1 MFPVQVRL
9 IEAKPS
15 VRHSISHCRFWF
27 AITSISTLLLAAGA
41 STCMGQTSLHISNNS
56 FELPAS
62 AGQQIYI
69 NGSGATSTFVTGW
82 ITATTAGYWDL
93 QYTNNTSGVTNEDGL
108 QLLEVYDVGG
118 GLAGV
123 VYQEL
128 TNKWVV
134 GATYTLTAR
143 AGQATNSANTPNTG
157 DTFSIDAKNGGTLT
171 QLGSTTISNAKA
183 GLLNYAV
190 TYTATGSEPGDGYVV
205 VAFHVPSQG
214 STGGMWIDDFAIT
227 CTAPD
232 PAVTA
237 PTSQTVLP
245 GQTATFS
252 VTALGATPFSYQWQA
267 TNAASGGFTNLAN
280 GGQFS
285 GVNTNV
291 LTISNASTNSVRYYR
306 VIATDTAG
314 SVTSSVASLILLP
327 NTILM
332 NVDFGSGAT
341 QSGAAVLGAA
351 GDAWNTVTA
360 STGTLV
366 NSANSTFSG
375 IGLTLASSGT
385 YTDTGGTA
393 IDAATSPLMQDYTYG
408 YGTAVTASITGLAP
422 YVNSAFTLVVYASGN
437 AAGQGGSLTLT
448 GATGGNA
455 WSTLTTTAATRQI
468 SSGIGVAYN
477 TFTGIITNGTLTLT
491 SVVLTGQSYTAVNGF
506 QLLLNP
512 RPDPAIYFAPQSQ
525 TVAPGGNATFSV
537 TPVGT
542 TPFSYQWQVNTGT
555 GFTNLLNGGQISGAT
570 NATLTVANVLP
581 WANPSWVASFQVIV
595 TNSIGAV
602 TSAPASLICNYV
614 APGGNVQAAINQAY
628 NNGGGQVNLGPGTYY
643 GNIVMYGGITLNGA
657 GSDTIIAAS
666 TISGV
671 QTDPASSY
679 TVQNLVVD
687 GQISCSF
694 FSIGAANVPG
704 IKSVSG
710 LSGLPGING
719 GNSGGSP
726 ASYNLT
732 YRNVEVKNTSI
743 GMQCWS
749 VYGLVITNCNFHDD
763 GIGFSHNIYLVG
775 CPGFQIVNSISS
787 WSRTGDALHLDFA
800 SDGGY
805 TNSFTQCEFDGA
817 WGIGILD
824 QAYNGSANYTKM
836 KGCGIKYGGQSG
848 GDGTGMDIDYTGDLQ
863 TTRFEDN
870 HGNGATIRGST
881 ALLYDSFNG
890 NSSAPYFTYAAASN
904 NLVGGSGPNIYHAAL
919 ADGVTGPNNT
929 ADWVTGYGGQT
940 EGSVDFNANHS
951 LNGELTWPNVSSTS
965 AGIKQLSLVYA
976 NGAST
981 NVAMNM
987 IVNSGFTNTLKF
999 PPTGSWSTYS
1009 AISSNVTLTAAN
1021 NTVQMLVSFPGAT
1034 CPVLSAL
1041 VVNDAVPSV
1050 PTAPSGLAYVAL
1062 TNAPKYDL
1070 SCWIRLSWNAVSGAT
1085 YYNIQRNGL
1094 WIATG
1099 VPTNGFTDYHVPF
1112 TGTAFTYNIVPV
1124 NAGGAGSG
1132 AAITAYSLTGFP
1144 VVLTAVTNGPGS
1156 VTLTSSWSTN
1166 AATYNAYRSPVS
1178 GGPYSFIGSTGLTTN
1193 ITSSS
1198 TNYFGIFT
1206 DTNAPAGINYYVM
1219 TAYNGVTESLYSPE
1233 AAVVVT
1239 GRASAVGTNAYL
1251 TSLTLN
1257 PPGSL
1262 SPAFASNTFGYL
1274 ATNLYSSLPTV
1285 TVTNADPTAT
1295 NRLIYQGTTNLLA
1308 SGMASGPLTLT
1319 LGLTNLVQVQ
1329 VTAQDGVTMQIYT
1342 VNVSEL
1348 PNQTPQ
1354 PSLTNSWNQ
1363 GALNLSWGPDR
1374 VGYRLLQQ
1382 TNNLNQGVSTNPND
1396 WATVPGS
1403 AATNQL
1409 SFPISLTN
1417 LNEFYRLVYP

>member
-15 VRHSISHCRFWF
+15 VHYAVTPPRFGF
-27 AITSISTLLLAAGA
+27 FIAVIACLLAAGA
-41 STCMGQTSLHISNNS
+41 STGLGQTTNAIAINNYSFESPVAPSNNYAGPVTGWTSQLTAGNCVFNCVRPGNTDGRGYGGAPVAGMDGLQYCQIYAYSGGAGYLYLNTGHPYVNGATYRLTTAFGKEAGTLAAGAQMLLQNNS
-56 FELPAS
+56 F
-62 AGQQIYI
+62 
-69 NGSGATSTFVTGW
+69 
-82 ITATTAGYWDL
+82 TTYA
-93 QYTNNTSGVTNEDGL
+93 
-108 QLLEVYDVGG
+108 
-118 GLAGV
+118 
-123 VYQEL
+123 
-128 TNKWVV
+128 
-134 GATYTLTAR
+134 
-143 AGQATNSANTPNTG
+143 ATNILAANLTTNQFVDQGLMWIASSASGNIQLEFIVNTPN
-157 DTFSIDAKNGGTLT
+157 
-171 QLGSTTISNAKA
+171 A
-183 GLLNYAV
+183 GNFFDLDNVRLL
-190 TYTATGSEPGDGYVV
+190 EILPPG
-205 VAFHVPSQG
+205 P
-214 STGGMWIDDFAIT
+214 AIT
-227 CTAPD
+227 NQP
-232 PAVTA
+232 V
-237 PTSQTVLP
+237 SQTALP
-245 GQTATFS
+245 GQTVSFS
-252 VTALGATPFSYQWQA
+252 VGATASSGTPLTYQWQ
-267 TNAASGGFTNLAN
+267 TNGVSVGNGGSISGAAS
-280 GGQFS
+280 
-285 GVNTNV
+285 NV
-291 LTISNASTNSVRYYR
+291 LTISNVASNWALSYQVIVSNS
-306 VIATDTAG
+306 TG
-314 SVTSSVASLILLP
+314 SVTSAPPATLTALP

-351 GDAWNTVTA
+351 GDAWNAVTA

-393 IDAATSPLMQDYTYG
+393 MDAATSPLMQDYTYG

-422 YVNSAFTLVVYASGN
+422 YINSAFTLVAYAAGN

-455 WSTLTTTAATRQI
+455 WSTLTTTAAARQI

-477 TFTGIITNGTLTLT
+477 TFTGIITNGTLTLN
-491 SVVLTGQSYTAVNGF
+491 SAVLTGQPYTAVNGF

-542 TPFSYQWQVNTGT
+542 SPFSYQWQVNTGT

-595 TNSIGAV
+595 TNSVGSV

-628 NNGGGQVNLGPGTYY
+628 HNGGGQVNLGPGTYY
-643 GNIVMYGGITLNGA
+643 GNIVMYGGVTLNGA
-657 GSDTIIAAS
+657 GSNTIIAAS

-671 QTDPASSY
+671 QTDPASGY

-719 GNSGGSP
+719 GNSSGSP

-732 YRNVEVKNTSI
+732 YRNLEVKNTSI

-749 VYGLVITNCNFHDD
+749 VSGLIITNCNFHDD

-805 TNSFTQCEFDGA
+805 TNSFTQCEFDGV

-863 TTRFEDN
+863 TTRFEYN
-870 HGNGATIRGST
+870 HGNGATIRGSA

-940 EGSVDFNANHS
+940 EGAVDFNANHS
-951 LNGELTWPNVSSTS
+951 LNGALTWPNVSSTS
-965 AGIKQLSLVYA
+965 AGIKPLSLVYA
-976 NGAST
+976 NGAAT
-981 NVAMNM
+981 NVTMNL
-987 IVNSGFTNTLKF
+987 IVNGGSTNTLKF

-1021 NTVQMLVSFPGAT
+1021 NTVQILVSSPGAT

-1050 PTAPSGLAYVAL
+1050 PSAPSGLAYVAL

-1085 YYNIQRNGL
+1085 YYNIQRNGW

-1156 VTLTSSWSTN
+1156 VTLTGAWSTN
-1166 AATYNAYRSPVS
+1166 AATYHAYRSAVS
-1178 GGPYSFIGSTGLTTN
+1178 GGPYAFIGSTGLTTN
-1193 ITSSS
+1193 ITISS
-1198 TNYFGIFT
+1198 TNYFGIYA
-1206 DTNAPAGINYYVM
+1206 DTNAPGGTNYYVM

-1319 LGLTNLVQVQ
+1319 LGGTNLAQVQ

-1342 VNVSEL
+1342 VNAAEL

-1374 VGYRLLQQ
+1374 VGYRLLLQ
-1382 TNNLNQGVSTNPND
+1382 TNNLNLGVSTNPND

-1409 SFPISLTN
+1409 SFPISQTN